1 MNRHTAVQRCMDN
14 LCRGFCAS
22 KEAKTM
28 CCCVACALFGVC
40 MFLSFVLIAALTCTI
55 VGAVYWD
62 GQADTQWSLIVMIIG
77 LVLLVLSCGSCCVVV
92 FASRNDNRQKPQLVA
107 GPLLR

>member
-1 MNRHTAVQRCMDN
+1 MDN

-77 LVLLVLSCGSCCVVV
+77 LVLLVLSCGSCCVLV